1 MELYYVCLLVVFF
14 AFMATA
20 LNLKKLFELKI
31 RQLELMI
38 GKLTDKVAVLSLS
51 KSKTDEKLKIAN
63 EHIRELRRKLD
74 EVEVD
79 VDSCV
84 EEVDKSAKKFEKL
97 EEYMEDRKALDQR
110 EERMLNGI
118 NNIMSYDM
126 GVAREAVKNLEESE
140 D

>member
-1 MELYYVCLLVVFF
+1 MELYYVCLLVMFF
-14 AFMATA
+14 AFMATT

-51 KSKTDEKLKIAN
+51 KSKADEKID
-63 EHIRELRRKLD
+63 ELFRRLRSLTA
-74 EVEVD
+74 D
-79 VDSCV
+79 VDGNV
-84 EEVDKSAKKFEKL
+84 ELVNKLVLDLEKL

-110 EERMLNGI
+110 EERMLSGI

>member
-14 AFMATA
+14 AFMATT
-20 LNLKKLFELKI
+20 LNLKKLLELKI

-51 KSKTDEKLKIAN
+51 KSKADEKID
-63 EHIRELRRKLD
+63 ELFRRLRSLTA
-74 EVEVD
+74 D
-79 VDSCV
+79 VDGNV
-84 EEVDKSAKKFEKL
+84 ELVNKLVLDLEKL

-110 EERMLNGI
+110 EERMLSGI

-126 GVAREAVKNLEESE
+126 GVAREAVKNFEESE

>member
-14 AFMATA
+14 AFMATT
-20 LNLKKLFELKI
+20 LNLKKLLELKI

-51 KSKTDEKLKIAN
+51 KSKADEKID
-63 EHIRELRRKLD
+63 ELFRRLRSLTA
-74 EVEVD
+74 D
-79 VDSCV
+79 VDGNV
-84 EEVDKSAKKFEKL
+84 ELVNKLVLDLEKL
-97 EEYMEDRKALDQR
+97 EEYMEDRKALDHR
-110 EERMLNGI
+110 EERMLSGI

>member
-14 AFMATA
+14 AFMATT

-31 RQLELMI
+31 RQLELMN
-38 GKLTDKVAVLSLS
+38 GKLNDKVAVLSLS
-51 KSKTDEKLKIAN
+51 KSKTDEKID
-63 EHIRELRRKLD
+63 ELFRRLRSLTT
-74 EVEVD
+74 D
-79 VDSCV
+79 VDGNV
-84 EEVDKSAKKFEKL
+84 ELVNKLVLDLEKL

-110 EERMLNGI
+110 EERMLSGI

>member
-14 AFMATA
+14 AFMATT
-20 LNLKKLFELKI
+20 LNLKKLLELKI
-31 RQLELMI
+31 RQLELMN

-51 KSKTDEKLKIAN
+51 KSKADEKID
-63 EHIRELRRKLD
+63 ELFRRLRSLT
-74 EVEVD
+74 ED
-79 VDSCV
+79 VDGNV
-84 EEVDKSAKKFEKL
+84 ELVNKLVLDLEKL

-110 EERMLNGI
+110 EERMLSGI

>member
-14 AFMATA
+14 AFMATT
-20 LNLKKLFELKI
+20 LNLKKLLELKI

-38 GKLTDKVAVLSLS
+38 GKLTDKVDVLSLS
-51 KSKTDEKLKIAN
+51 KSKADEKID
-63 EHIRELRRKLD
+63 ELFRRLRSLTA
-74 EVEVD
+74 D
-79 VDSCV
+79 VDGNV
-84 EEVDKSAKKFEKL
+84 ELVNKLVLDLEKL
-97 EEYMEDRKALDQR
+97 EEYMEDRKALDKR
-110 EERMLNGI
+110 EERMLSGI

>member
-14 AFMATA
+14 AFMATTM
-20 LNLKKLFELKI
+20 NLKKLLELKI

-51 KSKTDEKLKIAN
+51 KSKADEKID
-63 EHIRELRRKLD
+63 ELFLRLRSITA
-74 EVEVD
+74 D
-79 VDSCV
+79 VDGNV
-84 EEVDKSAKKFEKL
+84 ELVNKLVLDLKKL
-97 EEYMEDRKALDQR
+97 EEYMEDRKALDKR
-110 EERMLNGI
+110 EERMLSGI

-126 GVAREAVKNLEESE
+126 GVAREAVKKLEESE

>member
-14 AFMATA
+14 AFMATT
-20 LNLKKLFELKI
+20 LNLKKLLELKI

-51 KSKTDEKLKIAN
+51 KSKTDEKID
-63 EHIRELRRKLD
+63 ELFRRLRSLTA
-74 EVEVD
+74 D
-79 VDSCV
+79 VDGNV
-84 EEVDKSAKKFEKL
+84 ELVNKLVLDLEKL

-110 EERMLNGI
+110 EERMLSGI

>member
-14 AFMATA
+14 AFMATT
-20 LNLKKLFELKI
+20 LNLKKLLELKI

-38 GKLTDKVAVLSLS
+38 GKLTDKVAVLSLF
-51 KSKTDEKLKIAN
+51 KSKADEKID
-63 EHIRELRRKLD
+63 ELFRRLRSLTA
-74 EVEVD
+74 D
-79 VDSCV
+79 VDGNV
-84 EEVDKSAKKFEKL
+84 ELVNKLVLDLEKL

-110 EERMLNGI
+110 EERMLSGI

-126 GVAREAVKNLEESE
+126 GVAREAVKNFEESE

>member
-14 AFMATA
+14 AFMATT
-20 LNLKKLFELKI
+20 LNLKKLLELKI
-31 RQLELMI
+31 RQLELMN

-51 KSKTDEKLKIAN
+51 KSKADEKID
-63 EHIRELRRKLD
+63 ELFRRLRSLTA
-74 EVEVD
+74 D
-79 VDSCV
+79 VDGNV
-84 EEVDKSAKKFEKL
+84 ELVNKIVLDLEKL
-97 EEYMEDRKALDQR
+97 EEYMEDRKALDKR
-110 EERMLNGI
+110 EERMLSGI

>member
-20 LNLKKLFELKI
+20 LNLKKLLELKI

-51 KSKTDEKLKIAN
+51 KSKADEKID
-63 EHIRELRRKLD
+63 ELFRRLRSLAA
-74 EVEVD
+74 D
-79 VDSCV
+79 VDGNV
-84 EEVDKSAKKFEKL
+84 ELVNKLVLDLEKL

-110 EERMLNGI
+110 EERMLSGI
-118 NNIMSYDM
+118 NNIMSYDAS
-126 GVAREAVKNLEESE
+126 VAREAVKNLEESE

>member
-1 MELYYVCLLVVFF
+1 MS
-14 AFMATA
+14 TA

-51 KSKTDEKLKIAN
+51 KSKTDEKID
-63 EHIRELRRKLD
+63 ELFRRLRSLTA
-74 EVEVD
+74 D
-79 VDSCV
+79 VDGNV
-84 EEVDKSAKKFEKL
+84 ELVNKLVLDLEKL

-110 EERMLNGI
+110 EERMLSGI

>member
-14 AFMATA
+14 AFIATV
-20 LNLKKLFELKI
+20 LNLKKLLELKI

-51 KSKTDEKLKIAN
+51 KSKADEKID
-63 EHIRELRRKLD
+63 ELFRRLRSLTA
-74 EVEVD
+74 D
-79 VDSCV
+79 VDGNV
-84 EEVDKSAKKFEKL
+84 ELVNKLVLDLEKL

-110 EERMLNGI
+110 EERMLSGI

>member
-14 AFMATA
+14 AFMATT
-20 LNLKKLFELKI
+20 LNLKKLLELKI

-51 KSKTDEKLKIAN
+51 KSKADEKID
-63 EHIRELRRKLD
+63 ELFRRLRSLAA
-74 EVEVD
+74 D
-79 VDSCV
+79 VDGNV
-84 EEVDKSAKKFEKL
+84 ELVNKLVLDLEKL

-110 EERMLNGI
+110 EERMLSGI
-118 NNIMSYDM
+118 NNIMSYDAS
-126 GVAREAVKNLEESE
+126 VAREAVKNLEESE

>member
-14 AFMATA
+14 AFVATT
-20 LNLKKLFELKI
+20 LNLKKLLELKI

-51 KSKTDEKLKIAN
+51 KSKADEKID
-63 EHIRELRRKLD
+63 ELFRRLRSLTA
-74 EVEVD
+74 D
-79 VDSCV
+79 VDGNV
-84 EEVDKSAKKFEKL
+84 ELVNKLVLDLEKL

-110 EERMLNGI
+110 EERMLSGI

-126 GVAREAVKNLEESE
+126 GVAREAVKNLEENE

>member
-14 AFMATA
+14 AFMATT
-20 LNLKKLFELKI
+20 LNLKKLLELKI
-31 RQLELMI
+31 RQLELMN

-51 KSKTDEKLKIAN
+51 KSKTDEKID
-63 EHIRELRRKLD
+63 ELFRRLRSLTT
-74 EVEVD
+74 D
-79 VDSCV
+79 VDGNV
-84 EEVDKSAKKFEKL
+84 ELVNKLVLDLEKL

-110 EERMLNGI
+110 EERMLSGI

>member
-1 MELYYVCLLVVFF
+1 MELYYICLFVMSF
-14 AFMATA
+14 AFMAMI
-20 LNLKKLFELKI
+20 LNLKKLFELKN

-51 KSKTDEKLKIAN
+51 KSKADEKID
-63 EHIRELRRKLD
+63 ELFRRLRSLTA
-74 EVEVD
+74 D
-79 VDSCV
+79 VDGNV
-84 EEVDKSAKKFEKL
+84 ELVNKLVLDLEKL

-110 EERMLNGI
+110 EERMLSGI

>member
-14 AFMATA
+14 AFMATT
-20 LNLKKLFELKI
+20 LNLKKLLELKI

-51 KSKTDEKLKIAN
+51 KSKADEKID
-63 EHIRELRRKLD
+63 ELFRRLRSLT
-74 EVEVD
+74 ED
-79 VDSCV
+79 VDGNV
-84 EEVDKSAKKFEKL
+84 ELVNKLVLDLEKL

-110 EERMLNGI
+110 EERMLSGI

>member
-14 AFMATA
+14 AFMATT
-20 LNLKKLFELKI
+20 LNLKKLLELKI

-51 KSKTDEKLKIAN
+51 KSKADEKID
-63 EHIRELRRKLD
+63 ELFRRLRSLTA
-74 EVEVD
+74 D
-79 VDSCV
+79 VDGNV
-84 EEVDKSAKKFEKL
+84 ELVNKLVLDLEKL

-110 EERMLNGI
+110 EERILSGI

-126 GVAREAVKNLEESE
+126 GVALEAVKNLEESE

>member
-14 AFMATA
+14 AFMATT
-20 LNLKKLFELKI
+20 LNLKKLLELKI

-51 KSKTDEKLKIAN
+51 KSKADEKID
-63 EHIRELRRKLD
+63 ELFRRLRSLTA
-74 EVEVD
+74 D
-79 VDSCV
+79 VDGNV
-84 EEVDKSAKKFEKL
+84 ELVNKLVLDLEKL

-110 EERMLNGI
+110 EERMLSGI

-126 GVAREAVKNLEESE
+126 GVAREAVKNLEENE

>member
-14 AFMATA
+14 AFVATT
-20 LNLKKLFELKI
+20 LNLKKLLELKI

-51 KSKTDEKLKIAN
+51 KSKADEKID
-63 EHIRELRRKLD
+63 ELFRRLRSLTA
-74 EVEVD
+74 D
-79 VDSCV
+79 VDGNV
-84 EEVDKSAKKFEKL
+84 ELVNKLVLDLEKL

-110 EERMLNGI
+110 EERMLSGI

>member
-1 MELYYVCLLVVFF
+1 MELYYVCLLVMFF
-14 AFMATA
+14 AFMATT

-31 RQLELMI
+31 RQLELMN

-51 KSKTDEKLKIAN
+51 KSKADEKID
-63 EHIRELRRKLD
+63 ELFRRLRSLTT
-74 EVEVD
+74 D
-79 VDSCV
+79 VDGNV
-84 EEVDKSAKKFEKL
+84 ELVNKLVLDLEKL

-110 EERMLNGI
+110 EERMLSGI

>member
-1 MELYYVCLLVVFF
+1 MELYYICLLVMFF
-14 AFMATA
+14 AFMATT
-20 LNLKKLFELKI
+20 LNLKKLLELKI

-51 KSKTDEKLKIAN
+51 KSKTDEKID
-63 EHIRELRRKLD
+63 ELFRRLRSLTA
-74 EVEVD
+74 D
-79 VDSCV
+79 VDGNV
-84 EEVDKSAKKFEKL
+84 ELVNKLVLDLEKL
-97 EEYMEDRKALDQR
+97 EEYMEDRKAMDQR
-110 EERMLNGI
+110 EERMLSGI

>member
-14 AFMATA
+14 AFMATT
-20 LNLKKLFELKI
+20 LNLKKLLELKI

-51 KSKTDEKLKIAN
+51 KSKTDEKID
-63 EHIRELRRKLD
+63 ELFRRLRSLTA
-74 EVEVD
+74 D
-79 VDSCV
+79 VDGNV
-84 EEVDKSAKKFEKL
+84 ELVNKLVLDLEKL
-97 EEYMEDRKALDQR
+97 EEYMEDRKALDRR
-110 EERMLNGI
+110 EERMLSGI

>member
-14 AFMATA
+14 AFMATT
-20 LNLKKLFELKI
+20 LNLKKLLELKI
-31 RQLELMI
+31 RQLELMN

-51 KSKTDEKLKIAN
+51 KSKADEKID
-63 EHIRELRRKLD
+63 ELFRRLRSLTT
-74 EVEVD
+74 D
-79 VDSCV
+79 VDGNV
-84 EEVDKSAKKFEKL
+84 ELVNKLVLDLEKL
-97 EEYMEDRKALDQR
+97 EEYMEDRKTLDQR
-110 EERMLNGI
+110 EERMLSGI

>member
-20 LNLKKLFELKI
+20 LNLKKLLELKI

-38 GKLTDKVAVLSLS
+38 GKLTDKVAVLLLS
-51 KSKTDEKLKIAN
+51 KSKADKKIDELF
-63 EHIRELRRKLD
+63 RRLRSLTA
-74 EVEVD
+74 D
-79 VDSCV
+79 VDGNV
-84 EEVDKSAKKFEKL
+84 ELVNKLVLDLEKL

-110 EERMLNGI
+110 EERMLSGI
-118 NNIMSYDM
+118 NNIMSYDAS
-126 GVAREAVKNLEESE
+126 VAREAVKNLEESE

>member
-1 MELYYVCLLVVFF
+1 MELYYICLFVMCF
-14 AFMATA
+14 AFMAMI

-51 KSKTDEKLKIAN
+51 KSKADEKID
-63 EHIRELRRKLD
+63 ELFRRLRSLTA
-74 EVEVD
+74 D
-79 VDSCV
+79 VDGNV
-84 EEVDKSAKKFEKL
+84 ELVNKLVLNLEKM

-110 EERMLNGI
+110 EERMLSGI
-118 NNIMSYDM
+118 NNIMSYDAS
-126 GVAREAVKNLEESE
+126 VAREAVKNEESE

>member
-20 LNLKKLFELKI
+20 LNLKKLFELKL

-51 KSKTDEKLKIAN
+51 KSKTDEKID
-63 EHIRELRRKLD
+63 ELFRRLRSLTA
-74 EVEVD
+74 D
-79 VDSCV
+79 VDGNV
-84 EEVDKSAKKFEKL
+84 ELVNKLVLDLDKL

-110 EERMLNGI
+110 EERMLSGI

>member
-20 LNLKKLFELKI
+20 LNLKKLLELKI

-51 KSKTDEKLKIAN
+51 KSKADEKID
-63 EHIRELRRKLD
+63 ELFRRLRSLTA
-74 EVEVD
+74 D
-79 VDSCV
+79 VDGNV
-84 EEVDKSAKKFEKL
+84 ELVNKLVLDLEKL
-97 EEYMEDRKALDQR
+97 EDYMEDRKALDQR
-110 EERMLNGI
+110 EERMLSGI

>member
-14 AFMATA
+14 ASMATT
-20 LNLKKLFELKI
+20 LNLKKLLELKI

-51 KSKTDEKLKIAN
+51 KSKADEKID
-63 EHIRELRRKLD
+63 ELFRRLRSLTA
-74 EVEVD
+74 D
-79 VDSCV
+79 VDGNV
-84 EEVDKSAKKFEKL
+84 ELVNKLVLDLEKL

-110 EERMLNGI
+110 EERMLSGI

-126 GVAREAVKNLEESE
+126 GVAREAVKNLEENE

>member
-1 MELYYVCLLVVFF
+1 MELYYVCLLVMFF
-14 AFMATA
+14 SFMATT

-31 RQLELMI
+31 RQLELMN

-51 KSKTDEKLKIAN
+51 KSKADEKID
-63 EHIRELRRKLD
+63 ELFRRLRSLTA
-74 EVEVD
+74 D
-79 VDSCV
+79 VDGNV
-84 EEVDKSAKKFEKL
+84 ELVNKLVLDLEKL
-97 EEYMEDRKALDQR
+97 EEYMEDRKALDKR
-110 EERMLNGI
+110 EERMLSGI

>member
-14 AFMATA
+14 AFMATT
-20 LNLKKLFELKI
+20 LNLKKMFELKI
-31 RQLELMI
+31 RKLELMI

-51 KSKTDEKLKIAN
+51 KPKADEKID
-63 EHIRELRRKLD
+63 ELFRRLRSLTA
-74 EVEVD
+74 D
-79 VDSCV
+79 VDGNV
-84 EEVDKSAKKFEKL
+84 ELVNKLVLDLEKL

-110 EERMLNGI
+110 EERMLSGI

>member
-14 AFMATA
+14 SFMATT

-51 KSKTDEKLKIAN
+51 RSKADEKID
-63 EHIRELRRKLD
+63 ELFRRLRSLTA
-74 EVEVD
+74 D
-79 VDSCV
+79 VDGNV
-84 EEVDKSAKKFEKL
+84 ELVNKLVLDLEKL

-110 EERMLNGI
+110 EERMLSGI

>member
-1 MELYYVCLLVVFF
+1 MELYYICLLVVFF
-14 AFMATA
+14 AFMATT
-20 LNLKKLFELKI
+20 LNLKKLLELKI

-51 KSKTDEKLKIAN
+51 KPKADEKID
-63 EHIRELRRKLD
+63 ELFRRLRSLT
-74 EVEVD
+74 ED
-79 VDSCV
+79 VDGNV
-84 EEVDKSAKKFEKL
+84 ELVNKLVLDLEKL
-97 EEYMEDRKALDQR
+97 EEYMEDRKALDKR
-110 EERMLNGI
+110 EERMLSGI